1 MLNLSIEL
9 LETVAATLGKTPQE
23 FIDEMR
29 VAAAIK
35 WYKIGEISQ
44 ERAADIAGLGR
55 AEFIE
60 ALSRYQVDFMQY
72 TEQELAEEMSHVD

>member
-9 LETVAATLGKTPQE
+9 PETVAATLGKTPQE

-35 WYKIGEISQ
+35 WYEIGEISQ

-72 TEQELAEEMSHVD
+72 TEQELAEEMSHVA